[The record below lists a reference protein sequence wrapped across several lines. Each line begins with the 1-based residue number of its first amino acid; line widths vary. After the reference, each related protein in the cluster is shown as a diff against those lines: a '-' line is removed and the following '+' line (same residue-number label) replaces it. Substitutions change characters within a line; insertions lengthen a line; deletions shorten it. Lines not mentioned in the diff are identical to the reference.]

1 MNFEY
6 CNGYTHTIKKGDTL
20 YGLSRRYRV
29 PLALILRANPYVDVY
44 NLQVGDTV
52 CIPVRKAEECM
63 PCVTPTVET
72 PAVGSPTMRTPMM
85 GTPAMGTPA
94 MGTPAMGTPIMEPP
108 TVDTPAAGNPM
119 GGRNRMREAMPEEI
133 TGEFTEDIGEMA
145 ADDLTVEEQRQEM
158 TADSQEEMQYKEVS
172 EDRREKRE
180 RYVAESG
187 DTLEDVLEGTGMK
200 LEEFVEKNSPDKIYM
215 LPGVGYYTGVEKPAR

>member
-1 MNFEY
+1 MEYIIGKDYDRGRVEGYVMNFEY

-52 CIPVRKAEECM
+52 CIPVRRAEGCM
-63 PCVTPTVET
+63 PCVTPIVGTPTVGT
-72 PAVGSPTMRTPMM
+72 PTMGTPTM
-85 GTPAMGTPA
+85 GTPAMGTP
-94 MGTPAMGTPIMEPP
+94 
-108 TVDTPAAGNPM
+108 VS
-119 GGRNRMREAMPEEI
+119 GRNTMREAMPEEI
-133 TGEFTEDIGEMA
+133 SGEFAGDTEDMA
-145 ADDLTVEEQRQEM
+145 ADDMTVEEQGQDM
-158 TADSQEEMQYKEVS
+158 AADPQAEMQYRETS
-172 EDRREKRE
+172 EDRREKRV

-215 LPGVGYYTGVEKPAR
+215 LPGVGYYTGVEKQSR